1 MLYEF
6 NPTSLVR
13 SCLQGV
19 LVVVCC
25 VTITGVAADSFAQDS
40 QASSNWPVFRGA
52 QHGHAIGAKI
62 PLEIDEDKNIKW
74 KTPIHG
80 RGWSSPVIWGDQ
92 IWLTTATKDGKKM
105 SAICVDLRSG
115 EVLRDSVI
123 HENEEPAFCHPVN
136 SYASPTPAI
145 EEGRVYIHFGSYGT
159 TCLNT
164 KTGETIWQR
173 LDFKC
178 DHFRGPG
185 SSPIIYENMLIVAF
199 DGFDEQ
205 YVVALNKESGETIWK
220 TDREID
226 YGTDNG
232 DLMKAYCTG
241 SVFEVGGRPILVY
254 PSAVATVAY
263 EAKTG
268 EPIWTAYHAGMN
280 ASARPVMTKNG
291 LVVLTNGM
299 GKMVAVDPRGKGDIT
314 KSNIKWRAAEAIAKK
329 SSQLIVG
336 DRVFMVSDKGVAT
349 CMNQENGEAI
359 WRERIG
365 GKYAASPVFDGEKI
379 MAISE
384 DGLIK
389 FFKADDEF
397 KLLGKSKLGDGF
409 MASPAIA
416 GKRIVLRS
424 LTHLYCVSSE

>member
-1 MLYEF
+1 MNQKTLHRICLGV
-6 NPTSLVR
+6 SL
-13 SCLQGV
+13 LLFGIA
-19 LVVVCC
+19 L
-25 VTITGVAADSFAQDS
+25 TNVAHAQD
-40 QASSNWPVFRGA
+40 QKTDSNWPVYRGV
-52 QHGHAIGAKI
+52 QHGHAIGANI
-62 PLEIDEDKNIKW
+62 PLKIGEDKNVKW

-80 RGWSSPVIWGDQ
+80 RGWSSPVIWGEQ
-92 IWLTTATKDGKKM
+92 VWLTTATPDGKKM
-105 SAICVDLRSG
+105 SVICVDLKTG
-115 EVLRDSVI
+115 KVLRDSVL
-123 HENEEPAFCHPVN
+123 HENAEPAFCHPVN

-164 KTGETIWQR
+164 KTGEVIWQR
-173 LDFKC
+173 LDLKC

-185 SSPIIYENMLIVAF
+185 SSPILFENMLIVAF

-205 YVVALNKESGETIWK
+205 YVVALDKETGKTIWK

-241 SVFEVGGRPILVY
+241 SVFDVDGKSLLVY

-263 EAKTG
+263 DVKTG
-268 EPIWTAYHAGMN
+268 EPVWTAYHEGMN
-280 ASARPVMTKNG
+280 ASARPVITNNG
-291 LVVLTNGM
+291 LVILTNGM
-299 GKMVAVDPRGKGDIT
+299 GKMVAVDPKGSGNIT
-314 KSNIKWRAAEAIAKK
+314 ESNIKWRSAQAIAKK
-329 SSQLIVG
+329 SSQLIIG

-349 CMNQENGEAI
+349 CLNQEDGEPI
-359 WRERIG
+359 WQERLG

-389 FFKADDEF
+389 FFKAGDKFE
-397 KLLGKSKLGDGF
+397 LLGKTKLGDGF
-409 MASPAIA
+409 MASPAIS
-416 GKRIVLRS
+416 GNQVVLRS
-424 LTHLYCVSSE
+424 LSHLYCVSTD